1 MRLKNIFIAFTLL
14 TSSASVFSQNNIVEK
29 LHTRRAGEGVVTI
42 NHDSLINSL
51 IGSNPIKSG
60 STQDYNDA
68 IKSLTGQDNQ
78 QNRVPTVTE
87 QKTIKARGYRIQI
100 YVGNNSRVARNE
112 ANSIAEKARQEFPE
126 LPVYTYFQPPRWLC
140 RVGDFRSIEE
150 ADSVMRQ
157 IKAKGVFKE
166 ISIVKEQINIP
177 IE

>member
-1 MRLKNIFIAFTLL
+1 MRFINIFILFTLAL
-14 TSSASVFSQNNIVEK
+14 SAPAFSQNSIVDK
-29 LHTRRAGEGVVTI
+29 LQTRKSGEGEVSI
-42 NHDSLINSL
+42 HHDSLINSL
-51 IGSNPIKSG
+51 IGSNQAKAATRPENSDVPK
-60 STQDYNDA
+60 T
-68 IKSLTGQDNQ
+68 TVGQEAQ
-78 QNRVPTVTE
+78 PVKLPASAE

-112 ANSIAEKARQEFPE
+112 ANNMANKAREEFPDI
-126 LPVYTYFQPPRWLC
+126 PVYTYFQPPRWLC

-157 IKAKGVFKE
+157 IKARGIFKE

>member
-1 MRLKNIFIAFTLL
+1 MRLRNIFIAFALFA
-14 TSSASVFSQNNIVEK
+14 SSASVYSQNNIVEK
-29 LHTRRAGEGVVTI
+29 LHTRKTGEGEVTI
-42 NHDSLINSL
+42 IHDSIINSL
-51 IGSNPIKSG
+51 IGNSQVKVVTRKDN
-60 STQDYNDA
+60 NDA
-68 IKSLTGQDNQ
+68 NKAVSGQENQ
-78 QNRVPTVTE
+78 QNRVLNVTE

-112 ANSIAEKARQEFPE
+112 ANSIAEKAREEFPE

-150 ADSVMRQ
+150 ADYVMRQ
-157 IKAKGVFKE
+157 IKAKGAFKE